1 MMKILVVT
9 GGIGSGKS
17 EVCRILGD
25 LGVRYIYDADSKAK
39 ELYVSHKTLLKD
51 IEDQLG
57 QSFCHEGVFQP
68 RLLAA
73 RIFSD
78 KSALAKVEELLFPA
92 MIEDF
97 YQFAEGAGQDEIVV
111 FESATIL
118 EKPRFDGFAD
128 KVLLVDA
135 PYELRL
141 ERACRRDSATR
152 EAVEARMDNQVLM
165 NELSAGYF
173 DPRVDYRL
181 INDGP
186 RGQLKDKVMKAM
198 TALFEGCLK

>member
-1 MMKILVVT
+1 MKILVVT

-17 EVCRILGD
+17 EVCRILGE
-25 LGVRYIYDADSKAK
+25 LGIRYIYDADSRAK
-39 ELYVSHKTLLKD
+39 ELYSSHKTLLRD

-57 QSFCHEGVFQP
+57 QSFCNEGVFQP
-68 RLLAA
+68 RLLAE

-97 YQFAEGAGQDEIVV
+97 NQFAEGAGPDEIVV

-118 EKPRFDGFAD
+118 EKPQFDGFAD
-128 KVLLVDA
+128 KILLVDA

-141 ERACRRDSATR
+141 ERACRRDASAR
-152 EAVEARMDNQVLM
+152 VAVEARMDNQVLM
-165 NELSAGYF
+165 NKISAGYV
-173 DPRVDYRL
+173 DARVDYLL
-181 INDGP
+181 INDGSYE
-186 RGQLKDKVMKAM
+186 QLKYKVVRIINYK
-198 TALFEGCLK
+198 L

>member
-17 EVCRILGD
+17 EVCRILGE

-97 YQFAEGAGQDEIVV
+97 NQFTDGAGQDEIVV

-118 EKPRFDGFAD
+118 EATAVFSTGTTLTPGKSPRKSAHW
-128 KVLLVDA
+128 
-135 PYELRL
+135 PM
-141 ERACRRDSATR
+141 ACSW
-152 EAVEARMDNQVLM
+152 E
-165 NELSAGYF
+165 
-173 DPRVDYRL
+173 
-181 INDGP
+181 
-186 RGQLKDKVMKAM
+186 
-198 TALFEGCLK
+198 

>member
-1 MMKILVVT
+1 MKILVVT

-17 EVCRILGD
+17 EVCRILGE
-25 LGVRYIYDADSKAK
+25 LGIRYIYDADSRAK
-39 ELYVSHKTLLKD
+39 ELYVSHKTLLND
-51 IEDQLG
+51 IEEQLG
-57 QSFCHEGVFQP
+57 QSFCNEGAFQP

-97 YQFAEGAGQDEIVV
+97 NHFADGAGQDEIVV

-118 EKPRFDGFAD
+118 EKPQFDGFAD

-152 EAVEARMDNQVLM
+152 EAVEARMSNQVLM
-165 NELSAGYF
+165 NELSAGYV

-186 RGQLKDKVMKAM
+186 CGQLKDKVMKAM